1 MLALIALAATPLS
14 LPADGWVAFEQPAV
28 SGTATL
34 GCIGDREVS
43 LGRRDNGW
51 NMHDD
56 EQGARFDRFTVYL
69 AFERGELSQ
78 VRGYT
83 PDCRVR
89 DEHLATRHEL
99 SAEEGVALLARH
111 LDDATGREH
120 QSRLLGAIAHIDTA
134 DADTVLERIASDIDR
149 ADRGHDALF
158 WLAMRRGEHGRS
170 VVREHLDAAW
180 PMDHRKQALMALAL
194 SGKEDALETVRH
206 VAREDANAG
215 MRAHAVTALGIV
227 DAPGAFAD
235 VHSIF
240 ISDDGDEV
248 RRQVIFAL
256 AQLDNEQAARAL
268 ADIVRDARF
277 AAHRRDALFWLSNME
292 GEASETVRDE
302 LFDEIL

>member
-1 MLALIALAATPLS
+1 
-14 LPADGWVAFEQPAV
+14 
-28 SGTATL
+28 
-34 GCIGDREVS
+34 
-43 LGRRDNGW
+43 
-51 NMHDD
+51 
-56 EQGARFDRFTVYL
+56 
-69 AFERGELSQ
+69 
-78 VRGYT
+78 
-83 PDCRVR
+83 
-89 DEHLATRHEL
+89 
-99 SAEEGVALLARH
+99 
-111 LDDATGREH
+111 
-120 QSRLLGAIAHIDTA
+120 
-134 DADTVLERIASDIDR
+134 
-149 ADRGHDALF
+149 
-158 WLAMRRGEHGRS
+158 
-170 VVREHLDAAW
+170 
-180 PMDHRKQALMALAL
+180 
-194 SGKEDALETVRH
+194 TVRH

-240 ISDDGDEV
+240 ISDDDDEV